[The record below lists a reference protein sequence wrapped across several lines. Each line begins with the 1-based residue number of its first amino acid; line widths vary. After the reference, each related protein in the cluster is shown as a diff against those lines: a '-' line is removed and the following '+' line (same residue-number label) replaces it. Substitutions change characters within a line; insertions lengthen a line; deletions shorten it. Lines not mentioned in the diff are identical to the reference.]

1 MISIAQDGAP
11 PAKCLILLGFLGG
24 LFRPP
29 HGLSKRPAVETNV
42 QAATDYDGIGDNAID
57 EVCDQKY
64 SFDVLY
70 SKI

>member
-11 PAKCLILLGFLGG
+11 PAKCLILLTFLGA
-24 LFRPP
+24 FSPP
-29 HGLSKRPAVETNV
+29 DGLSKRPAIETNV

-57 EVCDQKY
+57 EVCNQKY
-64 SFDVLY
+64 SFDMLY